1 MGKKKLLFAVSVLFY
16 FGMAL
21 LAVFAE
27 KLHTASLTRVRIA
40 YLEQRVFHAGESQ
53 SFLSALPRELCRTEL
68 YYLSEEEKN
77 GEVRYIARKIENLSL
92 GEEEDGYCPV
102 VDGMSAL
109 WPLITEGAEQLTE
122 GQEVFVENEEDLKS
136 WY

>member
-1 MGKKKLLFAVSVLFY
+1 MEKKKLLFAVIGLFY

-21 LAVFAE
+21 LALIA
-27 KLHTASLTRVRIA
+27 KSLHTASLPRIHIG
-40 YLEQRVFHAGESQ
+40 YLEQRMFWVEGNQAY
-53 SFLSALPRELCRTEL
+53 LPALPRELCETEL

-77 GEVRYIARKIENLSL
+77 GEVRYFARKMDSVSF

-102 VDGMSAL
+102 LDGMSVL
-109 WPLITEGAEQLTE
+109 WPLITEGAEELTE